1 MNGRT
6 AILATAIVA
15 VIGQLASSALETP
28 VLLQQN
34 TTPRAFPP
42 KLLLWNGSASAPRG
56 LYLLRPVMPLH
67 SDELVAV
74 APPEPL
80 ARFAAVRGYL
90 PIGVPLLK
98 HIAAL
103 DGQTVCRFARVV
115 WVDGRAVAIARE
127 RDSVGRSLQSWQ
139 GCRTLRAG
147 QVFLL
152 NSAIPDS
159 FDGRYFGVLPA
170 NAITARAE
178 PLWIISEH

>member
-1 MNGRT
+1 MNGRM
-6 AILATAIVA
+6 AILATAIGA
-15 VIGQLASSALETP
+15 VLSQLASAIVEVPTMAH
-28 VLLQQN
+28 QN
-34 TTPRAFPP
+34 PTPRAFLP
-42 KLLLWNGSASAPRG
+42 KLLLWNASASVPRG
-56 LYLLRPVMPLH
+56 LYLLRPTSPLH
-67 SDELVAV
+67 VGELVTV

-80 ARFAAVRGYL
+80 ARFAAMRGYL

-115 WVDGRAVAIARE
+115 RVDGRAVAIARE
-127 RDSVGRSLQSWQ
+127 RDSVGRSLPSWQ

-152 NSAIPDS
+152 NSTIPDS

-170 NAITARAE
+170 NSITARAE